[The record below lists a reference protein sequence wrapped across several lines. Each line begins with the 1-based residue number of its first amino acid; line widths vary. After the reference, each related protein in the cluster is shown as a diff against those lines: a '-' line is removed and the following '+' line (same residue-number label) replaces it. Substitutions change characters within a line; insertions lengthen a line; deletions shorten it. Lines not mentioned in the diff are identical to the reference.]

1 MIGIIVNL
9 WKMVRAVNE
18 KGFCSVLLVL
28 LGDGPTSCA
37 VPPAPILKK
46 YVMSRSLF
54 YLILLLLMFS
64 MNRSHAIKNG
74 GQNGTHNRRRAPI
87 LYE

>member
-46 YVMSRSLF
+46 YVMSRSL
-54 YLILLLLMFS
+54 LI
-64 MNRSHAIKNG
+64 
-74 GQNGTHNRRRAPI
+74 
-87 LYE
+87 

>member
-9 WKMVRAVNE
+9 WKMVHAVKE

-37 VPPAPILKK
+37 VTQAPTLKK
-46 YVMSRSLF
+46 VC
-54 YLILLLLMFS
+54 
-64 MNRSHAIKNG
+64 K
-74 GQNGTHNRRRAPI
+74 
-87 LYE
+87 

>member
-1 MIGIIVNL
+1 MLLRDRQNRGLSRKVDEEVGLMIGIIVNL

-46 YVMSRSLF
+46 YVMSRSL
-54 YLILLLLMFS
+54 LI
-64 MNRSHAIKNG
+64 
-74 GQNGTHNRRRAPI
+74 
-87 LYE
+87 

>member
-1 MIGIIVNL
+1 MIGRIVNL

-46 YVMSRSLF
+46 YVSEQ
-54 YLILLLLMFS
+54 I
-64 MNRSHAIKNG
+64 SHKKFEPSVPWYISTYG
-74 GQNGTHNRRRAPI
+74 S
-87 LYE
+87 